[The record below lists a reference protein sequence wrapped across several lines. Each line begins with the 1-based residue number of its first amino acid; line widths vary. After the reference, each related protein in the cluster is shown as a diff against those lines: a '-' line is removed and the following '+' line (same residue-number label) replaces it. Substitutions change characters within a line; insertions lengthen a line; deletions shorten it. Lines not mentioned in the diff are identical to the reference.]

1 MDELYKMIF
10 KRKSV
15 RKYSDDLKISDTE
28 LEDINK
34 KIKELVPLV
43 DSIKV
48 KCVIAPRE
56 ETTSKR
62 GEYCL
67 LIYSEEKDNYL
78 LNVGYMFEQLDLYLA
93 SKNIGVCWYGLGK
106 VKADYKEKL
115 KYVIMLTLGK
125 VTDDDFR
132 KDYTE
137 AKRNDTHDAWTGEHI
152 DDIAE
157 MAKYAPSAC
166 NSQPWKVI
174 CEKDTLKVYRSNKSK
189 SLIPKRFLSYY
200 NYIDIGIYLYFL
212 ELVMS
217 HNKIEFKRMLVA
229 NAEDSDML
237 PVATYELK

>member
-15 RKYSDDLKISDTE
+15 WKYSDDLKISDTE

-93 SKNIGVCWYGLGK
+93 S
-106 VKADYKEKL
+106 
-115 KYVIMLTLGK
+115 
-125 VTDDDFR
+125 
-132 KDYTE
+132 
-137 AKRNDTHDAWTGEHI
+137 
-152 DDIAE
+152 
-157 MAKYAPSAC
+157 
-166 NSQPWKVI
+166 
-174 CEKDTLKVYRSNKSK
+174 
-189 SLIPKRFLSYY
+189 
-200 NYIDIGIYLYFL
+200 
-212 ELVMS
+212 
-217 HNKIEFKRMLVA
+217 
-229 NAEDSDML
+229 
-237 PVATYELK
+237 